1 MARKLKGI
9 NIVDKKTYYIDEF
22 RNFWCSGDTVK
33 VFGNKGE
40 FFYNGIINYFTIHY
54 HSVTKVKSVY
64 FNVSRIGE
72 KQSATLPV
80 KGYLGV
86 TYIKDI

>member
-9 NIVDKKTYYIDEF
+9 NIIDKKTYYIDEF
-22 RNFWCSGDTVK
+22 GIFWSSGDTLK

-40 FFYNGIINYFTIHY
+40 FLYNGIINYFTIHY

-64 FNVSRIGE
+64 FNVSRFGE
-72 KQSATLPV
+72 RQSITLPV